1 MSAWGEMS
9 PDASM
14 PDMQQFIH
22 PKCAMHKHLLLIF
35 AIALPC
41 AAQQRSAP
49 PKFLQK
55 SEVVGFIAQRHAAG
69 KTVVFVSRD
78 GKMYGMDSD
87 SVISFEAD
95 GKVVLGEFGAGIA
108 GYRGTYEVAKDG
120 SVSIVLKGY
129 EAKWPVMKFSSEV
142 GKMRLY
148 AHKDGDG
155 FVMGGRGGAVETGG
169 MKRFWPFMLVD
180 GARTPEVTPVW
191 SGGEVKMFVSPQL
204 PQDFQWQGKQAKFRL
219 DFTIS
224 PEGKASV
231 DKHWTSEAKEGQY
244 EASDWRMAAVKAAI
258 QAVESWTF
266 NPPAEDGKPVKR
278 GESWNFTVS
287 RVDDSIRWIIQDD
300 VSKVFDNMPRRPVD
314 P

>member
-1 MSAWGEMS
+1 MLQLI
-9 PDASM
+9 
-14 PDMQQFIH
+14 QQ
-22 PKCAMHKHLLLIF
+22 KYAMYKHLLLIF

-49 PKFLQK
+49 PKFLQR
-55 SEVVGFIAQRHAAG
+55 SEVVNFISQRHDAG

-87 SVISFEAD
+87 SVISFEPD
-95 GKVVLGEFGAGIA
+95 GKVVLGEYGVGIA
-108 GYRGTYEVAKDG
+108 GYRGTYQVAKDG
-120 SVSIVLKGY
+120 SVSIALKGY
-129 EAKWPVMKFSSEV
+129 VAKWPDMRFSNEL

-155 FVMGGRGGAVETGG
+155 FVMGDRGGAFESGS
-169 MKRFWPFMLVD
+169 MKRFWPFLLVD
-180 GARTPEVTPVW
+180 GGKTPEVTPVW

-231 DKHWTSEAKEGQY
+231 EKHWTRELKGGQY
-244 EASDWRMAAVKAAI
+244 EASDWRMHAVKAAI

-266 NPPAEDGKPVKR
+266 NPPAEDGKLVDR
-278 GESWNFTVS
+278 RESWNFTVS
-287 RVDDSIRWIIQDD
+287 NVDDSIRWIIQDD
-300 VSKVFDNMPRRPVD
+300 VSTVFDNMPRRPVD
-314 P
+314 N